1 VSAVGDVVAWF
12 ADPEHW
18 SGPSGVPTRVVEH
31 LGLTAAALGI
41 ACAIAVPLALW
52 LGHLGRGGPL
62 AVNLANVGRA
72 VPTFAVLVLLA
83 IGPLGFGPE
92 ATITALVL
100 FAIPPI
106 LTNGYVGM
114 REVDRDV
121 VEAARGVGLSPLQV
135 VRRVE
140 LPLAVPL
147 LLNGIRLAAVQ
158 VIATATIA
166 AWSPAAGSATSSCS
180 ASAPRTRPRSCRAR
194 CSSRAFARGRRA
206 AVRRARRAL
215 DPLARQQQGDRSR
228 SVTRAGMARVTRGL
242 QDRGCAR
249 ARRTRAAAAAGHRRR
264 CAMRPSL
271 TTLRLLA
278 GAPAS
283 RWRSPPAAGTTAAT
297 PSPRASGGA
306 MRRPARRSP
315 SAARRSP
322 SRRS

>member
-1 VSAVGDVVAWF
+1 MSAVSDVVDWF

-18 SGPSGVPTRVVEH
+18 SGPGGVPTRVVEH

-41 ACAIAVPLALW
+41 ACAVAVPLALW

-83 IGPLGFGPE
+83 IGPLGFGPTS
-92 ATITALVL
+92 TITALVL

-147 LLNGIRLAAVQ
+147 LLGGIRLAAVQ
-158 VIATATIA
+158 VVATATIA
-166 AWSPAAGSATSSCS
+166 ALVAGGGLGNIILRGFGTQDQAEVVSGALLVALFAVATELLFAAL
-180 ASAPRTRPRSCRAR
+180 AR
-194 CSSRAFARGRRA
+194 
-206 AVRRARRAL
+206 VL
-215 DPLARQQQGDRSR
+215 DPLARQE
-228 SVTRAGMARVTRGL
+228 RVTV
-242 QDRGCAR
+242 A
-249 ARRTRAAAAAGHRRR
+249 H
-264 CAMRPSL
+264 P
-271 TTLRLLA
+271 
-278 GAPAS
+278 
-283 RWRSPPAAGTTAAT
+283 
-297 PSPRASGGA
+297 
-306 MRRPARRSP
+306 
-315 SAARRSP
+315 
-322 SRRS
+322 

>member
-1 VSAVGDVVAWF
+1 MSAVGDVVAWF

-18 SGPSGVPTRVVEH
+18 SGPGGVPTRVVEH

-41 ACAIAVPLALW
+41 ACAVAVPLALW
-52 LGHLGRGGPL
+52 LGHTGRGGVL
-62 AVNLANVGRA
+62 AVNLANAGRA

-83 IGPLGFGPE
+83 IGPLGFGAA

-100 FAIPPI
+100 FAVPPI

-166 AWSPAAGSATSSCS
+166 ALVAGGGLGNIILLGFGTQDQAAVVSGALLV
-180 ASAPRTRPRSCRAR
+180 A
-194 CSSRAFARGRRA
+194 AFAV
-206 AVRRARRAL
+206 AVELLFAGLARAL
-215 DPLARQQQGDRSR
+215 DPIARQEQTEIVPD
-228 SVTRAGMARVTRGL
+228 
-242 QDRGCAR
+242 
-249 ARRTRAAAAAGHRRR
+249 
-264 CAMRPSL
+264 P
-271 TTLRLLA
+271 
-278 GAPAS
+278 
-283 RWRSPPAAGTTAAT
+283 
-297 PSPRASGGA
+297 
-306 MRRPARRSP
+306 
-315 SAARRSP
+315 
-322 SRRS
+322 